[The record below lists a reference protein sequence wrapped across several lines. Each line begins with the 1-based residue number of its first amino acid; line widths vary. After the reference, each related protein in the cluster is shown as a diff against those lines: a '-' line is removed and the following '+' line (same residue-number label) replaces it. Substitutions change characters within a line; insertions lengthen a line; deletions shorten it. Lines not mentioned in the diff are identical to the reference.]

1 MPGNA
6 IAIGG
11 SAGAIPVLKR
21 LIGQLPPD
29 LEAPV
34 FVAVHV
40 GAEGRNILADIL
52 DASGPCLVRTAEE
65 GARVAPGTVHV
76 APADHHLLVLDGT
89 IRLGRGP
96 RENMARPAIDPLF
109 RSLAA
114 SYGPGA
120 IGLILTGY
128 LNDGVSGLVAIKER
142 GGTAIVQNPSDAE
155 VPDMPLSALADVEV
169 DYRSPA
175 SDLADLLARLAATPI
190 AATLAGPVDPA
201 LRLEIDI
208 ALGRPCTTESLET
221 IADPVALSCPACSG
235 VLSQIHG
242 HPLRFR
248 CQVGHAY
255 SAQSLSVEQEGALD
269 EALRVA
275 LRIVE
280 ERVTLL
286 NRMAADALAAGRRH
300 THDQFRNKAGELR
313 SQAEI
318 LRKAALKM

>member
-1 MPGNA
+1 MSGNA

-29 LEAPV
+29 LNAPV
-34 FVAVHV
+34 FVAVHI
-40 GAEGRNILADIL
+40 GSEGRNILADIL
-52 DASGPCLVRTAEE
+52 DLCGPCPVRTAEE
-65 GARVAPGTVHV
+65 GAQVVPGTVYV
-76 APADHHLLVLDGT
+76 APADHHLLILDGA

-109 RSLAA
+109 RSVAA
-114 SYGPGA
+114 SHGPGA
-120 IGLILTGY
+120 LGVVLTGY
-128 LNDGVSGLVAIKER
+128 LNDGVSGLASIKER
-142 GGTAIVQNPSDAE
+142 GGLTVVQNPSDAE

-169 DYRSPA
+169 DYRAPSSDLPDLLTRLVAMPPDPAPA
-175 SDLADLLARLAATPI
+175 S
-190 AATLAGPVDPA
+190 PVPPA

-208 ALGRPCTTESLET
+208 ALGRPCTTDVLES
-221 IADPVALSCPACSG
+221 IADPVALSCPSCSG

-255 SAQSLSVEQEGALD
+255 SAQALSVQQEGALD

-286 NRMAADALAAGRRH
+286 TRMAADALAAGRQH
-300 THDQFRNKAGELR
+300 THDQFRAKAQELR
-313 SQAEI
+313 SQADI